1 MDVLKGKIAWS
12 GVTHHQP
19 FTQYDSNVSRTR
31 QFRVSALTLDTAVFC
46 TSVKKAADT
55 SDEGGGF

>member
-1 MDVLKGKIAWS
+1 M
-12 GVTHHQP
+12 TP
-19 FTQYDSNVSRTR
+19 NVSRTR

-55 SDEGGGF
+55 SDEEEVSEKLFQQCTSMCLVLVLFLAKH